1 MASLRK
7 PILAANWKMNLGP
20 TAASAFMESFLQ
32 KYAPHDD
39 RTVVLFPSALAFAAA
54 RHAAS
59 ARADIEFGVQNI
71 HAAEKGA
78 FTGET
83 SASIARDAGAQ
94 YVLVGHSE
102 RRHVFGETDALTAEK
117 MSRAA
122 SEGLVPVLCVGEK
135 IDEREAGQTDA
146 VVIRQLRAAL
156 ASLASATTNQVLI
169 AYEPVWAIGTGRTAT
184 PDDASS
190 AHRAIRAELRSI
202 AGLASDAVP
211 ILYGG
216 SVNASNASALLA
228 APGVDGLLVGGASL
242 EADSWAS
249 ICNS

>member
-1 MASLRK
+1 MATLRR

-20 TAASAFMESFLQ
+20 TAASAFMESFLPR
-32 KYAPHDD
+32 YAPRDD
-39 RTVVLFPSALAFAAA
+39 RSVIVFPSALAFAAA
-54 RHAAS
+54 REAAA
-59 ARADIEFGVQNI
+59 ARSDVQFGVQNI
-71 HAAEKGA
+71 HSADKGA

-102 RRHVFGETDALTAEK
+102 RRHVFGETDAQTAQK
-117 MSRAA
+117 VSRAA

-135 IDEREAGQTDA
+135 IEEREAGQTDA
-146 VVIRQLRAAL
+146 VVVRQLRAAL
-156 ASLASATTNQVLI
+156 AALPSSITSRVLI

-190 AHRAIRAELRSI
+190 AHRAIRAELLAI
-202 AGLASDAVP
+202 AGAESQAIP

-216 SVNASNASALLA
+216 SVNAGNAAALLGS
-228 APGVDGLLVGGASL
+228 PGVDGLLVGGASL
-242 EADSWAS
+242 EPDSWAS